1 MRMDYSNAYNTLKP
15 EIAHLKEVAHHI
27 LEELEK
33 EEMANAGEAARKL
46 TSGKPYCADHFVME
60 NGCQVHQFLD
70 AVDSLEDKL
79 GSTLSHCRDLDMM
92 AND

>member
-1 MRMDYSNAYNTLKP
+1 MRMDYSNVYNTLKQ
-15 EIAHLKEVAHHI
+15 EINNLKYAAHQI

-46 TSGKPYCADHFVME
+46 TSGKAYCADHFVME
-60 NGCQVHQFLD
+60 NGSQVHQFLD
-70 AVDSLEDKL
+70 EVDSLEDKL
-79 GSTLSHCRDLDMM
+79 GSTLSHCLDLDMM